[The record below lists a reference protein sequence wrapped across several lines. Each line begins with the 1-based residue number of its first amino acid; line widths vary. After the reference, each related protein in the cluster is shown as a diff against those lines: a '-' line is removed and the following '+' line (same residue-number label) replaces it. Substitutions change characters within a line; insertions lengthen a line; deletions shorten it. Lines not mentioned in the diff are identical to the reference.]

1 MISMVFLHFL
11 SLLKDLQHK
20 RKIVSGLVG
29 CRYEFQIIRRSEFR
43 FEHQFSGFDIVFFLF
58 SLSLEFVPSS
68 LWGYNFHGHHFA
80 FIDGNYNTRIPWR
93 KNLCRLKPSLINK
106 SERCCRERI
115 SVLLLRGLISLC
127 GVFKNRRLNDR
138 FFVTVAFNVYECF
151 NVTETVT

>member
-93 KNLCRLKPSLINK
+93 KNERSMPSKAITDQQIGTLLQ
-106 SERCCRERI
+106 RENLGFIAARPYL
-115 SVLLLRGLISLC
+115 SLRS
-127 GVFKNRRLNDR
+127 F
-138 FFVTVAFNVYECF
+138 
-151 NVTETVT
+151 